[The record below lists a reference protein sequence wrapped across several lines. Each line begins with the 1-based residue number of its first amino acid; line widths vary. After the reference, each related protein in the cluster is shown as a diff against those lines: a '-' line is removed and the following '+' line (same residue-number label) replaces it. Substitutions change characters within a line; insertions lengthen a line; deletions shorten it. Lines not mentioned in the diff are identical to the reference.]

1 MTTAIKF
8 LHDFFSQAWASITS
22 LTLLSPIWLFLLIP
36 LGLCLWLWR
45 PPTRLLTA
53 VRALSV
59 VLVVLALAGLALR
72 LPSRVGTVVVV
83 VDRSL
88 SMPDGSEKDAREWID
103 LIGGEMGADDR
114 LAVVSFGQQVAIEQG
129 PQPGRFEGFVNQV
142 GGNASNLGEAIDAAL
157 ALIPP
162 DSPGR
167 LLILSDGKYTGR
179 DPATLAPTA
188 LARNIAVDYRALERA
203 TAGDL
208 AVARVDV
215 PAMVASGESF
225 LLTGWVFAPTPQEV
239 SFVLKKGDQVISSGK
254 RKLNSGM
261 NRLTFRDR
269 ATQLGN
275 QAYTLNVT
283 GAEKDPVPENNT
295 ARFLV
300 GVSGPRPILHLSESP
315 NSGLAKLLRGGG
327 LDIRLTRPEA
337 FRWNLED
344 LQRYSA
350 VIVENVPA
358 EKIGQ
363 VGMETLAAYVRET
376 GAGLMMTGGRSSY
389 GPGGYYKSP
398 LEPIMPVSMELRNEH
413 RKLSLAIVVTMD
425 RSGSMSVPAGTGGKV
440 KMDLANEGAAQVL
453 QLLSPMDE
461 FCCQAVDTQVH
472 TIAPLR
478 QVREEDKPRLRRE
491 ILSVKSQGGGIYIYE
506 ALAGASEVLMKAKS
520 GTKHILLFADAND
533 SEMPGDYRTL
543 VDKCVKAG
551 MTISVVGL
559 GTERDQDAELL
570 KDIARL
576 GKGRIFF
583 SDRPEELPR
592 LFAQDTF
599 VVARNTF
606 IDEPVAIRTTAG
618 LTTLMDQPL
627 ASPEG
632 LKLGGYNLC
641 YIRPEAILGT
651 VTLDEYK
658 APVVAAWN
666 AGAGRV
672 VCYTGEADGQYAGGM
687 PKWSKAGE
695 YFTSL
700 ARWTA
705 GAASPLRD
713 NMLLTQEVREGVNL
727 VQLHLDPERKGDP
740 FAVLPQVATLRS
752 LPGSAPSTENVT
764 MRWTGA
770 DTLAIEVR
778 LDGGETTLTT
788 VNVPGHGAVPLPP
801 VCLPYSPEFKPGM
814 NDRGQVT
821 LERLGRATAGRER
834 IDLANIWRDLPRHQ
848 RLIPI
853 GRWLLLA
860 AVVLWLVE
868 VFERRTSLVS
878 ALRRG
883 KRRRAAVVPE
893 KVEKVEKPRA
903 LPAAAAKAAVK
914 TAAVPMAPASAKRA
928 ETPAAPAPRTEPSPV
943 TAPAARSEDGGM
955 SEALRKA
962 RQRARGRTE

>member
-1 MTTAIKF
+1 MA
-8 LHDFFSQAWASITS
+8 
-22 LTLLSPIWLFLLIP
+22 
-36 LGLCLWLWR
+36 LCLWLWR
-45 PPTRLLTA
+45 PPTRFLMA
-53 VRALSV
+53 VRGLSV
-59 VLVVLALAGLALR
+59 VLVVLALAGVALR

-88 SMPDGSEKDAREWID
+88 SMPEGSEKQAKEMID
-103 LIGGEMGADDR
+103 LIHDKMDSDDR
-114 LAVVSFGQQVAIEQG
+114 LAVVSFGQQVAIEQAPQSG
-129 PQPGRFEGFVNQV
+129 PFAGFVNQV

-188 LARNIAVDYRALERA
+188 LARNVAVDYRALER
-203 TAGDL
+203 TNAGDL

-225 LLTGWVFAPTPQEV
+225 LLTGWVFSPTPQEV
-239 SFVLKKGDQVISSGK
+239 SFVLKKGEQVISTGK

-269 ATQLGN
+269 ATQVGN
-275 QAYTLNVT
+275 QAYTLEVT

-300 GVSGPRPILHLSESP
+300 GVSGPRPILHVSESP
-315 NSGLAKLLRGGG
+315 ASGLARLLRDGG
-327 LDIRLTRPEA
+327 LDIRLTKPEA
-337 FRWNLED
+337 FRWTLED
-344 LQRYSA
+344 LQRYSS
-350 VIVENVPA
+350 VIIENVPA
-358 EKIGQ
+358 EKVGQ

-413 RKLSLAIVVTMD
+413 RKLALSILVTMD
-425 RSGSMSVPAGTGGKV
+425 RSGSMSAPAGSSGKQ
-440 KMDLANEGAAQVL
+440 KMDLANQGAVQVL
-453 QLLSPMDE
+453 NLLGPMDE
-461 FCCQAVDTQVH
+461 YCCHAVDTQVH
-472 TIAPLR
+472 TIAPLQR
-478 QVREEDKPRLRRE
+478 VREEAKPRIRQD

-506 ALAGASEVLMKAKS
+506 ALVGAAQVMLKAKN
-520 GTKHILLFADAND
+520 GTKHIILFADAAD
-533 SEMPGDYRTL
+533 SEQSAGY
-543 VDKCVKAG
+543 VDIVAQLQKAG
-551 MTISVVGL
+551 ITVSVIGM
-559 GTERDQDAELL
+559 GTERDVDAELL
-570 KDIARL
+570 KDIARR

-583 SDRPEELPR
+583 SNDPEEFPR

-606 IDEPVAIRTTAG
+606 IDEPVGVRTTAG

-627 ASPEG
+627 ASPVG
-632 LKLGGYNLC
+632 LKIGGYNLC
-641 YIRPEAILGT
+641 YLRPEATLAT

-658 APVVAAWN
+658 APVAAAWN

-672 VCYTGEADGQYAGGM
+672 VCYTGEADGTYAGAM
-687 PKWSKAGE
+687 AKWSKVGE

-700 ARWTA
+700 ARWMA
-705 GAASPLRD
+705 GASSPLRD

-740 FAVLPQVATLRS
+740 FAALPKVATLRS

-770 DTLAIEVR
+770 DTLAVEVP

-788 VNVPGHGAVPLPP
+788 VDVPGHGVVPLPP
-801 VCLPYSPEFKPGM
+801 VCLPYSPEFKPGL
-814 NDRGQVT
+814 NDRGLVT
-821 LERLGRATAGRER
+821 LERLGRATGGQER
-834 IDLANIWRDLPRHQ
+834 VKLEDIWKDLPRHQ

-853 GRWLLLA
+853 GRWLLLL

-868 VFERRTSLVS
+868 VLERRTSFLS
-878 ALRRG
+878 ALRRR
-883 KRRRAAVVPE
+883 RRRATVAVPE
-893 KVEKVEKPRA
+893 KVEKTEKVRA

-914 TAAVPMAPASAKRA
+914 TAAAQPAPAPAWKPQ
-928 ETPAAPAPRTEPSPV
+928 TPAAPKTESAPVP
-943 TAPAARSEDGGM
+943 APAAKTEDGGM

-962 RQRARGRTE
+962 RQRAKGRTE